1 MPKVLVID
9 DDPQIRDIYAQEF
22 SRLQFEVENAINGL
36 EGIKAIKENMPDIV
50 LLDLIMPE
58 KSGFEVLEAVKS
70 DPNIKHIPILVLT
83 NILADFEDLVKQ
95 GAADCLLKVDQTP
108 GDIAEKV
115 KRILTQ
121 KGKIQEEMHS
131 DNSQNNEINVLRE
144 EIDLSKPSE

>member
-22 SRLQFEVENAINGL
+22 SRLQFEVANAINGL
-36 EGIKAIKENMPDIV
+36 EGIKAIKENMPYIV

-70 DPNIKHIPILVLT
+70 DPDIKHIPILVLT

>member
-1 MPKVLVID
+1 M
-9 DDPQIRDIYAQEF
+9 
-22 SRLQFEVENAINGL
+22 
-36 EGIKAIKENMPDIV
+36 
-50 LLDLIMPE
+50 
-58 KSGFEVLEAVKS
+58 
-70 DPNIKHIPILVLT
+70 T